1 MATKETPKV
10 GEDRFASAST
20 TPDPPEGSPSKAL
33 NQIRKWGC
41 HFEGKD
47 PVAFL
52 ERLEELSASYE
63 IEERYLLLGLPEL
76 LKGDALLWYRNSRDD
91 WSTWADFCRDFR
103 THYLP
108 RGYQLRLKQEI
119 HGRRQ
124 KPGEAF
130 DKYATSIL
138 TMMRRAG
145 GYTTQEKIEQLYIN
159 ADPEIQLH
167 VRYEDV
173 TSVSDLCSR
182 ATGFEDIDQRRR
194 DQSRRPTDTVATLAA
209 ATYDRAT
216 CCWRCK
222 QRGHTRLKCRRPARK
237 FCSRC
242 GKDGVLTRECH
253 PPSGNGERVGN
264 EPAVN
269 RPATSS

>member
-20 TPDPPEGSPSKAL
+20 TPEPPEESPSKAL

-41 HFEGKD
+41 HFDGKD

-52 ERLEELSASYE
+52 ERLKELSASYE

-130 DKYATSIL
+130 DKYATSVL

-145 GYTTQEKIEQLYIN
+145 RYTTQEKIDQLYIN

-173 TSVSDLCSR
+173 TSISDLCSR
-182 ATGFEDIDQRRR
+182 AAGFEDI

-222 QRGHTRLKCRRPARK
+222 Q
-237 FCSRC
+237 
-242 GKDGVLTRECH
+242 
-253 PPSGNGERVGN
+253 
-264 EPAVN
+264 
-269 RPATSS
+269 